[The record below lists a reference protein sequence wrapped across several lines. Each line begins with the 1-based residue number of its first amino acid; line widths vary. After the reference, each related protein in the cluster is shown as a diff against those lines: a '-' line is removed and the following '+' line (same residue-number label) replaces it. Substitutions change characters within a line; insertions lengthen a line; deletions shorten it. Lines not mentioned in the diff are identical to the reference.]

1 MNKDQLKRELKKNLK
16 NLKEWRLKDMN
27 NKNDNKNMNNDYK
40 MEKILKEFKEF
51 KEEKQRLILLAE
63 EMKKEYQEKICE
75 YQEQILSQEKYVKTT
90 IAALIEI
97 DKMKDTKTQKSY
109 ELVSG
114 KIIIPKDKYNMKL
127 KKEIDFNE
135 ISDKFIEIKKAIKWA
150 DYKKTLKI
158 IDDKV
163 INIETGE
170 IIDNV
175 EIEKVQGGQLNI
187 KL

>member
-1 MNKDQLKRELKKNLK
+1 
-16 NLKEWRLKDMN
+16 MN
-27 NKNDNKNMNNDYK
+27 NENDNKNMNNDYK
-40 MEKILKEFKEF
+40 MEKIIKEFKKF
-51 KEEKQRLILLAE
+51 KAEKERLILIAE
-63 EMKKEYQEKICE
+63 EMKKEYQEKIYE
-75 YQEQILSQEKYVKTT
+75 YQDQILHQEKYLKTA
-90 IAALIEI
+90 IQALIEI

-135 ISDKFIEIKKAIKWA
+135 ISDKFIEIKKSIKWA

-158 IDDKV
+158 VDGEV
-163 INIETGE
+163 INIQTGE
-170 IIDNV
+170 IVDNV
-175 EIEKVQGGQLNI
+175 EVEKVQGGQLNI